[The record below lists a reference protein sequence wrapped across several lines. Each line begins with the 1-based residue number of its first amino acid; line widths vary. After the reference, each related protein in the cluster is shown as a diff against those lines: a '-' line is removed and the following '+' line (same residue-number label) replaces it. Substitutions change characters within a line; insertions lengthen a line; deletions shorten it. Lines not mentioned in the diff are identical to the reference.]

1 MTIGIDIRTLMDEQ
15 YSGVSEY
22 TFNLLNAIFKIDNK
36 NEYKLFYNS
45 WHNISDRMPKFNYD
59 NVKIVKT
66 KYPNK
71 LFNNILQKIFKTPKI
86 DELLGVDIFFMPNI
100 GFISLSSRCKK
111 IITIHDLSF
120 LRYPYFFSLKRN
132 LWHKIINVK
141 KIIKNFDHIVAMSEN
156 TKKDIIELCKIS
168 EEKISVIYSGVSEKY
183 YKIDDKKNIKIKNF
197 PNLPKKFI
205 LFLGT
210 LEPRKN
216 VDGIIKAYNKLRKN
230 NNFDEYEL
238 VIAGGKGWKNKN
250 IYNAFKNSKYKNDIQ
265 FLGYVDNKDKN
276 YLYNL
281 ADLFVYP
288 SFYEGFGLP
297 PIEAMACGCPV
308 IASSVSSLPEI
319 VGSAGIMVNPHD
331 ISEISQAMNDI
342 LSDKNLQNKLSQKGI
357 KKAKEFNWEKSAKKY
372 LSCLKGLSPNTKL
385 P

>member
-1 MTIGIDIRTLMDEQ
+1 MIIGIDIRTLMDEQ

-86 DELLGVDIFFMPNI
+86 DKLLSVDIFFMPNI
-100 GFISLSSRCKK
+100 GFISLSSQCKK

-120 LRYPYFFSLKRN
+120 LRYYDFFSLKRN

-141 KIIKNFDHIVAMSEN
+141 KIIKNFDHIIAMSKN
-156 TKKDIIELCKIS
+156 TKKDIIELCKIT
-168 EEKISVIYSGVSEKY
+168 EKKISVIYSGISEKY
-183 YKIDDKKNIKIKNF
+183 YKIDDKENIKIKNF

-216 VDGIIKAYNKLRKN
+216 VDSIIKAYNKLRKN
-230 NNFDEYEL
+230 NNFNKYKL

-265 FLGYVDNKDKN
+265 FLGYVENKDKN

-297 PIEAMACGCPV
+297 PLEAMACGCPV
-308 IASSVSSLPEI
+308 ITSSVSSLPEI

-331 ISEISQAMNDI
+331 ILEISQAMNDI

-357 KKAKEFNWEKSAKKY
+357 EKAKEFNWEKSAKEY
-372 LSCLKGLSPNTKL
+372 LSCIKGLSQNIKL
-385 P
+385 F